1 MDFLSFKRV
10 CAFVRCEELAYP
22 RFMRKL
28 YRFSSSIQLRVRQ
41 ELDAGE
47 ALQGLAEEGPRLL

>member
-1 MDFLSFKRV
+1 M
-10 CAFVRCEELAYP
+10 RCEELAYP
-22 RFMRKL
+22 RFMRTL

-41 ELDAGE
+41 EPDAGE